1 MASALRCMEDP
12 ETSDG
17 VTFAYV
23 ATLLGSDTTLRLIDR
38 LGVVAGP
45 GGRIGFID
53 AWKLLTANV
62 ALTADEGH
70 QLAGAP
76 VRPGNF
82 ELLMASMVQGADLD
96 DGLAR
101 LAAGAT
107 IIRPDLS
114 IRLSHRHGNLRL
126 SLVLGD
132 TPSLAAEIYAEALLV
147 VIHCAV
153 RWAVGRRIVPA
164 NVRGSAAL
172 ADFHTS
178 LLDTLDLPVPRH
190 GTGASI
196 TYEVTDSAA
205 PFKVTSFTRWHEA
218 SFIEY
223 VQLIDERAFP
233 LAPAADRKGDA
244 LFRDVRNAVMSGNG
258 DQTVVARGLGM
269 SVPTLRRRLADQRTS
284 FRQICD
290 DLRRDA
296 AEQLLLGDKSVEEI
310 AGALGMSD
318 ARCFRR
324 ACNGWFGRPPSE
336 LRRSMRDVATA

>member
-1 MASALRCMEDP
+1 MEDP
-12 ETSDG
+12 ETSEG
-17 VTFAYV
+17 VDFAYV
-23 ATLLGSDTTLRLIDR
+23 ATLLGRDTTLRLIDR
-38 LGVVAGP
+38 LGVIAGP
-45 GGRIGFID
+45 GDKIGFID

-82 ELLMASMVQGADLD
+82 ELLMASMVQGTDLG

-126 SLVLGD
+126 SLVLGE

-153 RWAVGRRIVPA
+153 RWAVGCRIVPA

-172 ADFHTS
+172 AVFRSS

-196 TYEVTDSAA
+196 TYEDSDIAA

-218 SFIEY
+218 SFQRIC
-223 VQLIDERAFP
+223 
-233 LAPAADRKGDA
+233 
-244 LFRDVRNAVMSGNG
+244 
-258 DQTVVARGLGM
+258 
-269 SVPTLRRRLADQRTS
+269 PTSR
-284 FRQICD
+284 
-290 DLRRDA
+290 
-296 AEQLLLGDKSVEEI
+296 
-310 AGALGMSD
+310 
-318 ARCFRR
+318 
-324 ACNGWFGRPPSE
+324 
-336 LRRSMRDVATA
+336 